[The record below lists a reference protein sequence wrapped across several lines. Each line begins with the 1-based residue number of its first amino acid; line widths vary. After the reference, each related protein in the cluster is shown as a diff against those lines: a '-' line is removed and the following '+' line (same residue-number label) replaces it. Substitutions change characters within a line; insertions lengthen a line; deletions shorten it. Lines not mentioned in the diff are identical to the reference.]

1 MDEKGFC
8 KWIGI
13 EHPVIMAPMFL
24 VSNAEMIKAALDSG
38 ITGAIPAL
46 NYRKDEELR
55 AAIND
60 IRSHTVKPF
69 GINLI
74 VNKSNPKWK
83 KQLATCIDLKIDFII
98 TSLGS
103 PKEVIEKAKPKG
115 IKVFCDVTN
124 LKYAKKVEELG
135 ADAVIAVTS
144 QAGGHAGPSAAQK
157 LIPELAENL
166 SIPVIGAG
174 GIANRA
180 HLDDYLKLGAVG
192 ASIGTVFIA
201 SNESPVSEDY
211 KNALVEYGADDV
223 VFTTRL
229 SGSPLT
235 VINTPYVQKMN
246 KKSSWLERLAKR
258 NKRFKKIAKMIIF
271 LRGMKKIR
279 KATFEPSYQTVWCAG
294 PVIEHVKSIRP
305 IKEIVKDIVQS

>member
-1 MDEKGFC
+1 MDAQAFC
-8 KWIGI
+8 KWMGI
-13 EHPVIMAPMFL
+13 DYPVIMAPMFL
-24 VSNAEMIKAALDSG
+24 VSNTAMVKAALDAG

-55 AAIND
+55 AAINE
-60 IRSHTVKPF
+60 IRAHSIQPF

-83 KQLATCIDLKIDFII
+83 KQLATCVDLKVDFII

-103 PKEVIEKAKPKG
+103 PREVIQKAKPQG
-115 IKVFCDVTN
+115 IKVFCDVTD
-124 LKYAKKVEELG
+124 LKYAQKVQDLG

-144 QAGGHAGPSAAQK
+144 EAGGHAGPNSPEK
-157 LIPELAENL
+157 LIPELAQNL

-174 GIANRA
+174 GIANRK
-180 HLDDYLKLGAVG
+180 HLDAFLNLGAVG
-192 ASIGTVFIA
+192 ASVGTVFIA
-201 SNESPVSEDY
+201 SHEATVSQEY
-211 KNALVEYGADDV
+211 KNALVAYGADDV

-246 KKSSWLERLAKR
+246 KKSSWLERLAKK
-258 NKRFKKIAKMIIF
+258 NKRFKKLAKMIIF
-271 LRGMKKIR
+271 LRGMRKIR

-294 PVIEHVKSIRP
+294 PVIKHIHEIRSV
-305 IKEIVKDIVQS
+305 KEIVADIVKA